1 MDATFVNQGGSTMS
15 VNGVSGY
22 SQLDAYS
29 AYAKSTKSTGETEQK
44 DKTAAASAAEETGV
58 IYEKSADTDAV
69 SAVKTTYQSNTAVV
83 EMLKADAAS
92 RQESLMK
99 IVREA
104 VTGQG
109 DALAQSDSIWSFLA
123 SGNFTVTAAAKQEAQ
138 KAISEGGYWSVENTS
153 DRIIEMAKALTG
165 GDPDKIEEMRSAF
178 EKGFKEATKAWGKEL
193 PEISSKT
200 YDSVMSK
207 FDKWAE
213 ESQTQ
218 NTSAG
223 II

>member
-1 MDATFVNQGGSTMS
+1 MN
-15 VNGVSGY
+15 VNGVLGY
-22 SQLDAYS
+22 SQADAYS
-29 AYAKSTKSTGETEQK
+29 AYSKSKKSTDNTEIK
-44 DKTAAASAAEETGV
+44 NKTASAAEEAGV
-58 IYEKSADTDAV
+58 VYEKSADADAV
-69 SAVKTTYQSNTAVV
+69 AVAKTNYQPNTSVV

-109 DALAQSDSIWSFLA
+109 NALAQSDSIWSFLA
-123 SGNFTVTAAAKQEAQ
+123 SGNFTVTAAAKQAAQ

-153 DRIIEMAKALTG
+153 DRILEMAKALTG
-165 GDPDKIEEMRSAF
+165 GDPDSIEEMRSAF
-178 EKGFKEATKAWGKEL
+178 EKGFKQATKTWGKAL

-207 FDKWAE
+207 FDQWAE
-213 ESQTQ
+213 ESQAQ

>member
-1 MDATFVNQGGSTMS
+1 MN
-15 VNGVSGY
+15 VNGVLGY
-22 SQLDAYS
+22 SQADAYS
-29 AYAKSTKSTGETEQK
+29 AYSKSKKSTDNTEIK
-44 DKTAAASAAEETGV
+44 NKTASAAEEAGV
-58 IYEKSADTDAV
+58 VYEKSADADAV
-69 SAVKTTYQSNTAVV
+69 AVAKTNYQTNTSVV

-109 DALAQSDSIWSFLA
+109 NALAQSDSIWSFLA
-123 SGNFTVTAAAKQEAQ
+123 SGNFTVTAAAKQAAQ

-153 DRIIEMAKALTG
+153 DRILEMAKALTG
-165 GDPDKIEEMRSAF
+165 GDPDSIEEMRSAF
-178 EKGFKEATKAWGKEL
+178 EKGFKQATKTWGKAL

-207 FDKWAE
+207 FDQWAE
-213 ESQTQ
+213 ESKTQ
-218 NTSAG
+218 NTSTG

>member
-1 MDATFVNQGGSTMS
+1 MS
-15 VNGVSGY
+15 VNGISGY
-22 SQLDAYS
+22 SQSDAYS
-29 AYAKSTKSTGETEQK
+29 AYAKAAKSTEDTGKKNQTPVS
-44 DKTAAASAAEETGV
+44 SAAEETGV

-69 SAVKTTYQSNTAVV
+69 AAAKTKYQPNTAVI
-83 EMLKADAAS
+83 EMLKSDAAS
-92 RQESLMK
+92 RQESLLK

-109 DALAQSDSIWSFLA
+109 NALAQSDSIWSFLA

-165 GDPDKIEEMRSAF
+165 GDPDKLEEMRSAF
-178 EKGFKEATKAWGKEL
+178 EKGFKEATKSWGKEL

-207 FDKWAE
+207 FDKWAA
-213 ESQTQ
+213 ESQAQ
-218 NTSAG
+218 NTAAG
-223 II
+223 VI

>member
-1 MDATFVNQGGSTMS
+1 MN
-15 VNGVSGY
+15 VNGVLGY
-22 SQLDAYS
+22 SQADAYS
-29 AYAKSTKSTGETEQK
+29 AYSKSKKSTDNTEIK
-44 DKTAAASAAEETGV
+44 NKTASAAEEAGV
-58 IYEKSADTDAV
+58 VYEKSADADAV
-69 SAVKTTYQSNTAVV
+69 AVAKTNYQPNTSVV

-109 DALAQSDSIWSFLA
+109 NALAQSDSIWSFLA
-123 SGNFTVTAAAKQEAQ
+123 SGNFTVTAAAKQAAQ

-153 DRIIEMAKALTG
+153 DRILEMAKALTG
-165 GDPDKIEEMRSAF
+165 GDPDSIEEMRSAF
-178 EKGFKEATKAWGKEL
+178 EKGFKQATKTWGKAL

-200 YDSVMSK
+200 YDSVMRK
-207 FDKWAE
+207 FDQLAE
-213 ESQTQ
+213 ESQAQ

>member
-1 MDATFVNQGGSTMS
+1 MN

-22 SQLDAYS
+22 SQADAYS
-29 AYAKSTKSTGETEQK
+29 AYSKSKKSTDNTEIK
-44 DKTAAASAAEETGV
+44 NKTASAAEEAGV
-58 IYEKSADTDAV
+58 VYEKSADADAV
-69 SAVKTTYQSNTAVV
+69 AVAKTNYQPNTSVV

-109 DALAQSDSIWSFLA
+109 NALAQSDSIWSFLA
-123 SGNFTVTAAAKQEAQ
+123 SGNFTVTAAAKQAAQ

-153 DRIIEMAKALTG
+153 DRILEMAKALTG
-165 GDPDKIEEMRSAF
+165 GDPDSIEEMRSAF
-178 EKGFKEATKAWGKEL
+178 EKGFKQATKTWGKAL

-207 FDKWAE
+207 FDQWAE
-213 ESQTQ
+213 ESQAQ